1 MEKYIQIV
9 INWGIPVLLTG
20 ILAFMKKMINDNKV
34 MKEKMINDNTLMKES
49 MLSLI
54 RSQIVSKCES
64 YQKKGFLPEYARYC
78 LEDLFKNYKN
88 LGGNHGVET
97 LVNKTFELP
106 SAKEE

>member
-1 MEKYIQIV
+1 MEKYIQIA
-9 INWGIPVLLTG
+9 INWGIPVLLAG
-20 ILAFMKKMINDNKV
+20 ILAFMKKLISDNKA
-34 MKEKMINDNTLMKES
+34 MKAS

-64 YQKKGFLPEYARYC
+64 YNKKGFLPEYARYC

-88 LGGNHGVET
+88 LGGNHGIET